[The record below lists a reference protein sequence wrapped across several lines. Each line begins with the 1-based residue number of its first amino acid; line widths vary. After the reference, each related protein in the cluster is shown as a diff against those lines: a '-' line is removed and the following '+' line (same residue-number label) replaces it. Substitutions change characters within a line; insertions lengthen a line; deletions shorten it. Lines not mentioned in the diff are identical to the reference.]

1 MRFEVA
7 PQALYEQAPAIDREG
22 GQLAELAGEVR
33 GLAGVAGATG
43 SPEAAAALERFVHI
57 WSESV
62 LLMADIV
69 AALGAATG
77 SAATAY
83 TTVDAGVMPAGR

>member
-33 GLAGVAGATG
+33 GVAGVAGATG

-62 LLMADIV
+62 LLMADTV
-69 AALGAATG
+69 AALGAATDQAG
-77 SAATAY
+77 AAY
-83 TTVDAGVMPAGR
+83 TATDAGAIPAGG

>member
-7 PQALYEQAPAIDREG
+7 PQALYEQAPVIDREG
-22 GQLAELAGEVR
+22 GQLAELAGEIR
-33 GLAGVAGATG
+33 GVAGVAAV
-43 SPEAAAALERFVHI
+43 ERFART

-62 LLMADIV
+62 RLMAGTV

-77 SAATAY
+77 SAAAAY
-83 TTVDAGVMPAGR
+83 TATDAGVMPAGR